1 MDLHRIIADSEFWVL
16 VAFVIA
22 VGFLVYKARP
32 IVTGALDQ
40 RAARIKAELEEARRL
55 REEAQKSLAEYQRKQ
70 RDALKEA
77 EAIIAHARGEAER
90 AGEQATRDLAAA
102 LERRQRLAL
111 EKIALAES
119 KAIAE
124 VRYTAVDIAIAALRQ
139 VLAQDLDPQRRTVLI
154 DEAIAA
160 LPPSLH

>member
-1 MDLHRIIADSEFWVL
+1 MDLARIIAGSEFWVL

-22 VGFLVYKARP
+22 IGFLVYKAKP
-32 IVTGALDQ
+32 IVTGTLDQ

-77 EAIIAHARGEAER
+77 DAIIAHARSEAER
-90 AGEQATRDLAAA
+90 AGERVARDLAAA

-111 EKIALAES
+111 EKMALVEA
-119 KAIAE
+119 KAMAE
-124 VRYTAVDIAIAALRQ
+124 VRDAAVDIAIAALRQ
-139 VLAQDLDPQRRTVLI
+139 VLAQDLDPQRRAALI

>member
-1 MDLHRIIADSEFWVL
+1 MDLHRLFADSEFWVL

-22 VGFLVYKARP
+22 IGFLVYKAKP

-40 RAARIKAELEEARRL
+40 RASKIKAELDEARRL

-77 EAIIAHARGEAER
+77 EGIVAHARSEAER
-90 AGEQATRDLAAA
+90 AGEQAGRDLAAA
-102 LERRQRLAL
+102 LERRQRQAL

-119 KAIAE
+119 KAMAE
-124 VRYTAVDIAIAALRQ
+124 VRDAAVDIAIAALRQ
-139 VLAQDLDPQRRTVLI
+139 VMEQDLDSQRRAALI